1 MQHHHA
7 VGHDADRNLSQAV
20 TSPRTPSDPLATVE
34 LSPLVCATLSRLE
47 SVAEA
52 TTSVTAPSASGRF
65 AFASSA
71 LVAGAAC
78 GSVLASY
85 FLL

>member
-7 VGHDADRNLSQAV
+7 VGHDAGQDLNQSL
-20 TSPRTPSDPLATVE
+20 TSPSAQPDLLATVE
-34 LSPLVCATLSRLE
+34 LSPLLCATLSRLE
-47 SVAEA
+47 SVAQA
-52 TTSVTAPSASGRF
+52 ATSVTAPSASGRF
-65 AFASSA
+65 AFAGSA